1 MNFCCTLS
9 RKFGTSKRFSETDK
23 KEMAEMIAIKLLI
36 TQEEWQNDLA
46 KSRDDYS
53 ELMSRLKARDDLALQ
68 VYDMTRSFVRDRE
81 KQLVTNA
88 HDMVTTQDVIRKC
101 LREPTGQV
109 LDQLRDNLE
118 RLFRQMALA
127 LSQREALYYEKQKSL
142 RLLGVKQPKAA
153 LDEVIGKLT
162 GMTVNANMEVED
174 KTAIIRKLEKQ
185 VESLE
190 KKVEKY
196 ADGEK
201 RLKFEIAERDRE
213 ISKLRHM
220 VQI

>member
-1 MNFCCTLS
+1 MGFECKLC

-23 KEMAEMIAIKLLI
+23 KDMAEMIAIKLLI
-36 TQEEWQNDLA
+36 TQEEWQKDLS
-46 KSRDDYS
+46 KSKD
-53 ELMSRLKARDDLALQ
+53 EFEEVMARLRARDELTLQ
-68 VYDMTRSFVRDRE
+68 IYDMTRTFVRDRE
-81 KQLVTNA
+81 SQLVTHA

-101 LREPTGQV
+101 LREPTNQV

-127 LSQREALYYEKQKSL
+127 LNQREALYYEKEKCL
-142 RLLGVKQPKAA
+142 KLLGVKQPKVA
-153 LDEVIGKLT
+153 LDEVIGRLT
-162 GMTVNANMEVED
+162 GTTVNANMEVED
-174 KTAIIRKLEKQ
+174 KTHIIQKLEKK
-185 VESLE
+185 VEAME

-196 ADGEK
+196 EDGEK
-201 RLKFEIAERDRE
+201 RLKLELAERDRE

>member
-46 KSRDDYS
+46 KSKDDYS

-68 VYDMTRSFVRDRE
+68 IYDMTRSFVRDRE

-142 RLLGVKQPKAA
+142 KLLGVKQPKAA

-162 GMTVNANMEVED
+162 GM
-174 KTAIIRKLEKQ
+174 
-185 VESLE
+185 
-190 KKVEKY
+190 
-196 ADGEK
+196 
-201 RLKFEIAERDRE
+201 
-213 ISKLRHM
+213 
-220 VQI
+220 